1 MYAVFANF
9 LFFNQY
15 LPHIAYYRAAMGGK
29 YYQPSECVVSDMND
43 YRFEKYFHN
52 GAAIMAW

>member
-1 MYAVFANF
+1 MFATTKITTKLIIMYAVFANF

-29 YYQPSECVVSDMND
+29 YYQPSECVVSD
-43 YRFEKYFHN
+43 E
-52 GAAIMAW
+52 WL

>member
-29 YYQPSECVVSDMND
+29 YYQPAECVVSD
-43 YRFEKYFHN
+43 EWLE
-52 GAAIMAW
+52 I